1 VEDSELVWTVQYQ
14 FDELHSTLHYFSK
27 DEISSLKDKSRDS
40 KDEISSLKD
49 ILLKSKY
56 EMQKVKKELSLK
68 VNDLEKQLDKRF
80 SSSSKFFLFRFFLF
94 SLYLN
99 LALHMLHVYS

>member
-1 VEDSELVWTVQYQ
+1 MVWTVQYQ

-27 DEISSLKDKSRDS
+27 DEISSLKDNSLDS

-56 EMQKVKKELSLK
+56 EMQKVKNELSLK

-80 SSSSKFFLFRFFLF
+80 SSSKFFLFRFFLF
-94 SLYLN
+94 SLFKSSF
-99 LALHMLHVYS
+99 AHVARIFVSRGFFM